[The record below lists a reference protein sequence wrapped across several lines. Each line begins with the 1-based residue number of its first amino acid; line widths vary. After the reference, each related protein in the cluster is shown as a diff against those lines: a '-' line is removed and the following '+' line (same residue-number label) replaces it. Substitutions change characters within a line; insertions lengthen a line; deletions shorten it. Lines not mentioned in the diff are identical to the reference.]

1 MKYVNYLN
9 IYDVSSML
17 YAGELSQAAIGTNNY
32 MGGSRT
38 VSGIPIAGIRNI
50 LRNYMLDLTQ
60 QTAVL
65 LVFDSK
71 TDKQK
76 LFPEYKSTRE
86 RNPKIY
92 VQQLLL
98 LDVVKKLGLPFLKV
112 DTYEADDLI
121 HTAVRHYSANAGTI
135 NLLSGD
141 MDIAANLIRE
151 RISIRGTASIYP
163 SFDCTGYS
171 YNVKKGSVIPYNT
184 ILPYFLFFGKPS
196 NNVSAFASS
205 SRNQELFSMFLAYCD
220 KEKVPEGRRSEIGVC
235 AQWLLDALEDDTIS
249 AEDIQKLYA
258 RMQYVYPKEYKG
270 EIPETFKTLEDINS
284 TDLAFFLKLF
294 NMDTIMQGLCPDE
307 LILAPKSP
315 AMYEFVAKYKTIYQE
330 GCLAVDN
337 DMSPDDSFFSIND
350 TSRTT
355 VFNAEDF

>member
-17 YAGELSQAAIGTNNY
+17 YAGELSQASVGTNNF

-38 VSGIPIAGIRNI
+38 ISGIPIAGIRNV
-50 LRNYMLDLTQ
+50 LRNYLVDLTQ

-76 LFPEYKSTRE
+76 FYPGYKSTRE
-86 RNPKIY
+86 HNPKIY

-98 LDVVKKLGLPFLKV
+98 LDVVKKLGLPYLKE
-112 DTYEADDLI
+112 DTFEADDLI
-121 HTAVRHYSANAGTI
+121 HAAVLYYSDNAGTI

-163 SFDCTGYS
+163 SFDSSGYS
-171 YNVKKGSVIPYNT
+171 TNIKSGAIIPYNT
-184 ILPYFLFFGKPS
+184 ILPYFLLFGKPS
-196 NNVSAFASS
+196 NNVPAFATAAK
-205 SRNQELFSMFLAYCD
+205 NQELFDSFLQFCD
-220 KEKVPEGRRSEIGVC
+220 KNRISEGRRSEIGIC
-235 AQWLLDALEDDTIS
+235 AQWLLDMMNNKTLLET
-249 AEDIQKLYA
+249 DIQQLYE
-258 RMQYVYPKEYKG
+258 RMQYVYPKEYSG
-270 EIPETFKTLEDINS
+270 DIPEKFKTLAEINQA
-284 TDLAFFLKLF
+284 DLAFFLKLF
-294 NMDTIMQGLCPDE
+294 NMDTVMQGICPDE

-315 AMYEFVAKYKTIYQE
+315 AMYEFISKYKTIYQE

-337 DMSPDDSFFSIND
+337 DMSPDDSFFSFDD
-350 TSRTT
+350 TDRTA
-355 VFNAEDF
+355 VFNTEDF